1 MPTLTP
7 EAPVYAGITPTKFGR
22 HQVAQPMRLDRLHFH
37 RGEQLREVDH
47 ESPIPVLDQEDLLA
61 QGIDTS
67 VLVPG
72 AQQVDALGSCTCN
85 AGTVSLGER
94 YAAAHGAGA
103 LSRIG
108 LAGDAVADEEF
119 AIKLYHQVTD
129 QTGDP
134 AREWPPSDCGSNG
147 LFVATELEKQGLIQ
161 GHKTA
166 SGIHNVVS
174 LAQAGSVIMGGPWFN
189 AWMEP
194 DASGF
199 VDGDGGLEALERS
212 IASGVAGGHE
222 TCISAVEKLALDVVD
237 RIEGTKSW
245 VRVRNSWS
253 ASWGDSG
260 SYRIHLSTLELLGSH
275 VDYKQLVVA
284 DA

>member
-1 MPTLTP
+1 MS
-7 EAPVYAGITPTKFGR
+7 YAGTTPTKFGR
-22 HQVAQPMRLDRLHFH
+22 HQVVQPMRLDWMHFH
-37 RGEQLREVDH
+37 RGETLREVDH

-94 YAAAHGAGA
+94 YAAVHGAAA
-103 LSRIG
+103 LSQIG
-108 LAGDAVADEEF
+108 LAGSAVADEEF

-147 LFVATELEKQGLIQ
+147 LYVATELEKQGLIK

-174 LAQAGSVIMGGPWFN
+174 LAQGGSLIMGGPWFN

-194 DASGF
+194 DSNGF
-199 VDGDGGLEALERS
+199 IDGDGGLESLERA
-212 IASGVAGGHE
+212 IGSGLAGNHE
-222 TCISAVEKLALDVVD
+222 TCMSAVERLALNVVD
-237 RIEGTKSW
+237 RIEGSKSW

-253 ASWGDSG
+253 KAFADGG
-260 SYRIHLSTLELLGSH
+260 SFRVHLSTLEMLGSH
-275 VDYKQLVVA
+275 VDYKQFVIA
-284 DA
+284 EG